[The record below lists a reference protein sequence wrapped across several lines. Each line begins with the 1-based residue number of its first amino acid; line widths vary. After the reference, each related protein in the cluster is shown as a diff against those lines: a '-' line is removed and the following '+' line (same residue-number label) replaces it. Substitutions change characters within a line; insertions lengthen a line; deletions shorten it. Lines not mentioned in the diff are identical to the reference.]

1 MKAAQTVCSSKSVGR
16 IKLAR
21 TYGQACLSEKSLC
34 QFAQRTRKADSGSA
48 NSSPLSFPFA
58 KSCSSRSG
66 INARHALSLCR
77 CPTVDASIQIQG
89 DVSTSSLEH
98 QKETDPLHRSRVRRL
113 SRSRVLQAFERNSKQ
128 LIRQFCEPFSEPK
141 SYGDLLG
148 QRQ

>member
-1 MKAAQTVCSSKSVGR
+1 MRYLYADAVG
-16 IKLAR
+16 
-21 TYGQACLSEKSLC
+21 
-34 QFAQRTRKADSGSA
+34 FA
-48 NSSPLSFPFA
+48 
-58 KSCSSRSG
+58 
-66 INARHALSLCR
+66 
-77 CPTVDASIQIQG
+77 TVDASIQIQG

-148 QRQ
+148 RSGSNELYFAVFYTKLLSYNSLMLQ